1 MMKTLLLFIWLYI
14 CLINNI
20 VNTVLQFN
28 KNNSS
33 SGIIF
38 LTMSIVLL
46 ITIIN
51 GHITEHKANKERIKS
66 KNFVVEHKVKY
77 WLNEFSVFLK

>member
-1 MMKTLLLFIWLYI
+1 
-14 CLINNI
+14 
-20 VNTVLQFN
+20 
-28 KNNSS
+28 
-33 SGIIF
+33 
-38 LTMSIVLL
+38 MSIVLL

-66 KNFVVEHKVKY
+66 KNFVIDHKVKY

>member
-1 MMKTLLLFIWLYI
+1 MKTLLFFIWLYI

-20 VNTVLQFN
+20 VNTVLEFN

-38 LTMSIVLL
+38 LTLSILLL

-51 GHITEHKANKERIKS
+51 VHITEHEANKEKIKS
-66 KNFVVEHKVKY
+66 KNFVVDHEVKY
-77 WLNEFSVFLK
+77 WLNEFTVFLK